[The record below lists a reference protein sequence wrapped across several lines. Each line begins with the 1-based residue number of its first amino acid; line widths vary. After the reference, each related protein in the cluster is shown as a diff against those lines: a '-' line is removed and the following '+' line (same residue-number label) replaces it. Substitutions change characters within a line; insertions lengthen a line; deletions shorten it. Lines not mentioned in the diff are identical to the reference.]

1 VPTDHERPPPLP
13 RPITGVF
20 VRHVMQTACPGY
32 FAMVWVD
39 AEPLLEEAAGDFA
52 FVDDLPPTCRYTGEP
67 LPREFVEAFAE
78 AARETWRER
87 EDGRPAFAGRIV
99 LRDALWHWTD
109 SNVWSFQ
116 AAGRF
121 AAREI
126 LNCAAEGR
134 EPRAVGRSARR
145 DRPVPPMPRT
155 LPPSGTAPS
164 A

>member
-1 VPTDHERPPPLP
+1 VPRVL
-13 RPITGVF
+13 
-20 VRHVMQTACPGY
+20 RHGLGGRRA
-32 FAMVWVD
+32 
-39 AEPLLEEAAGDFA
+39 
-52 FVDDLPPTCRYTGEP
+52 VDDLPPTCRYTGEP

-87 EDGRPAFAGRIV
+87 EDGRPAFAARIV

-109 SNVWSFQ
+109 SNVRSFQ
-116 AAGRF
+116 AAGRL

-126 LNCAAEGR
+126 LSCAAEGR
-134 EPRAVGRSARR
+134 EPREVGRSARR

-155 LPPSGTAPS
+155 PPPSGTAPP